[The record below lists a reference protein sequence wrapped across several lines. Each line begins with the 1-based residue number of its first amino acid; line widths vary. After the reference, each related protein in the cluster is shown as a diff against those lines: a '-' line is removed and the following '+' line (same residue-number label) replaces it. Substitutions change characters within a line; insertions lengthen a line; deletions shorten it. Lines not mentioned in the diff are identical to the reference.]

1 MTSRLLTTTA
11 LAAFAALAAAPALA
25 QSGSLQIY
33 SAYPDEH
40 MRPLIEAFNKVH
52 PGVTVEVSVQPGE
65 ELLSTIELEMR
76 ANSPRADVV
85 GLNEASINAL
95 QSRHTAFEAYTP
107 AGLDGV
113 REALRDAEN
122 LVIPACVN
130 PYLIQYNTNQIAA
143 ADAPKSWADLTD
155 AKYKDKVAM
164 ADPASSQSVHSFL
177 WFETQYLPAQ
187 NVAGSGWE
195 FFSALAANGTRLEGS
210 HGTIRDL
217 TASGERPIGIQ
228 LLANGQT
235 SARRGDPTALVWPP
249 EGSPGEISAF
259 AMFAGSDNK
268 EAAQAWLDF
277 VVSVEGQSVM
287 PDALGCAPVR
297 NDVTYTLPGGTPLD
311 QINIVPVDSAFVTAN
326 REAQT
331 AEFAKAFGR

>member
-1 MTSRLLTTTA
+1 MKLKHMLGGTTA
-11 LAAFAALAAAPALA
+11 AILLAMAAPAMA

-52 PGVTVEVSVQPGE
+52 PDISVEVSVQPGE
-65 ELLSTIELEMR
+65 ELMSTLELELR
-76 ANSPRADVV
+76 AKSPQADVV

-95 QSRHTAFEAYTP
+95 QARHEAFEAYTP
-107 AGLDGV
+107 AELPSV
-113 REALRDAEN
+113 REAMRDAEN
-122 LVIPACVN
+122 LVIPACIN

-143 ADAPKSWADLTD
+143 ADVPKHWADLTD
-155 AKYKDKVAM
+155 PKYKDKVAM
-164 ADPASSQSVHSFL
+164 ADPASSQSVHSFV
-177 WFETQYLPAQ
+177 WFETQYLPGQ
-187 NVAGSGWE
+187 NVADSGWE
-195 FFSALAANGTRLEGS
+195 FFAKLAANGARLESS

-217 TASGERPIGIQ
+217 TASGERPVAIQ

-235 SARRGDPTALVWPP
+235 SAKRGDPTALVWPP

-277 VVSVEGQSVM
+277 VVSAAG
-287 PDALGCAPVR
+287 
-297 NDVTYTLPGGTPLD
+297 
-311 QINIVPVDSAFVTAN
+311 
-326 REAQT
+326 
-331 AEFAKAFGR
+331 